1 MITVLDIETTM
12 DFDNS
17 TSSPYNG
24 QQIVFVGYRS
34 FMPDLSVVETH
45 ELFFYHNQCRTTP
58 DAAKKLQDKLD
69 ETTCLVG
76 HNLKFDLQ
84 WLRECGFKYD
94 GLLWETMIAEYL
106 SHRGIK
112 KSISLA
118 ECAKRRSLP
127 EKRTDLTDQYI
138 KDKVSYEDMPPDIM
152 REYCIADV
160 QTTTELAQAQ
170 LEELK
175 MGWPTEESSVA

>member
-1 MITVLDIETTM
+1 
-12 DFDNS
+12 
-17 TSSPYNG
+17 
-24 QQIVFVGYRS
+24 
-34 FMPDLSVVETH
+34 
-45 ELFFYHNQCRTTP
+45 
-58 DAAKKLQDKLD
+58 
-69 ETTCLVG
+69 
-76 HNLKFDLQ
+76 
-84 WLRECGFKYD
+84 
-94 GLLWETMIAEYL
+94 MIAEYL

-138 KDKVSYEDMPPDIM
+138 KDKVSYEDMPPDIV

-170 LEELK
+170 LDELK
-175 MGWPTEESSVA
+175 MCWPTEESSFA

>member
-94 GLLWETMIAEYL
+94 GPVFDTMLGEYL

-138 KDKVSYEDMPPDIM
+138 KDKVSYEDMPPDIV

-170 LEELK
+170 LDELK
-175 MGWPTEESSVA
+175 MCWPTEESSFA

>member
-12 DFDNS
+12 DFDSS

-94 GLLWETMIAEYL
+94 GILWDTMIAEYL

-138 KDKVSYEDMPPDIM
+138 KDKVSYEDMPPDIV

-160 QTTTELAQAQ
+160 QTTAELARVQ
-170 LEELK
+170 LDELK
-175 MGWPTEESSVA
+175 MCWPTEESSFA

>member
-1 MITVLDIETTM
+1 M
-12 DFDNS
+12 NS
-17 TSSPYNG
+17 
-24 QQIVFVGYRS
+24 F
-34 FMPDLSVVETH
+34 FAELS
-45 ELFFYHNQCRTTP
+45 RTTP

-94 GLLWETMIAEYL
+94 GILWDTMIAEYL

-138 KDKVSYEDMPPDIM
+138 KDKVSYEDMPPDIV

-170 LEELK
+170 LDELK
-175 MGWPTEESSVA
+175 MCWPTEESSFA